1 MGQELC
7 KSKKKL
13 KQAPEAFAVLVQD
26 PRFVEFTIEN
36 KLNPI
41 IVPPLL
47 GKADLPK
54 MITAQWRSA
63 IRA

>member
-26 PRFVEFTIEN
+26 PRFVCEKCGRAARKKKYLCRARKIR
-36 KLNPI
+36 P
-41 IVPPLL
+41 
-47 GKADLPK
+47 
-54 MITAQWRSA
+54 TANLEVA
-63 IRA
+63 